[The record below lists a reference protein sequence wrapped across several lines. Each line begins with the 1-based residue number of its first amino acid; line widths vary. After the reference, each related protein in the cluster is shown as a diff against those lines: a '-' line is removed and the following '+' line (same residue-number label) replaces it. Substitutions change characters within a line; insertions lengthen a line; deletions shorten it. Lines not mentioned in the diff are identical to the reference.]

1 MMRMRVRWVVLL
13 LAVLLP
19 ALPALAQEAARP
31 LLIPGKKT
39 LYQRVLTQP
48 QAQLRKA
55 PQADAVLVGEPL
67 PPFEIFFV
75 YERQGEGEAGWLR
88 VGRTD
93 RGRSDGWLPAAQA
106 IDWKQ
111 TITVAFNNPGTR
123 SGPTLLFGTR
133 EQLMEHL
140 TSESRVAE
148 TRRLRAEALAGRT
161 DPASGV
167 IAVEPE
173 TYVDVTRQL
182 YLLPIL
188 GFSQDYLDDQMAT
201 ILDVASV
208 PKDRPVVR
216 PPFDREAAL
225 RDFKVGV
232 VFVVDTTRSMGP
244 YIDRTREA
252 VQRIYA
258 RVRGSDIGER
268 TSFGLVG
275 FRDATKAL
283 DQIEYVTRV
292 FVELAPGQHSD
303 RVLEQMA
310 GMTAT
315 DVSTRG
321 FTEDS
326 LAGVKV
332 ALEQSRWEAFGGR
345 YVVLITDAG
354 PLPPKDPDARVQE
367 APAQIA
373 ARAQEQS
380 IAIYTL
386 HLKTPDGI
394 SDHPSAEAAYRD
406 LSRFQQ
412 RSLYFDVAG
421 GDVGAFG
428 KRVDQLADAL
438 LAQVQDTMASR
449 LTEAE
454 ATQEDE
460 ASTIAAVGRAMQ
472 LAYLGRLE
480 GTQAPRVFQAWLAD
494 RDYEDPRRMALDV
507 RLLITKGQ
515 LSSMRDVL
523 KALVD
528 AFEGNRQSRQNP
540 AVLFEQVR
548 SAIAAMLRTPERV
561 GTTEFE
567 TLGEAI
573 GEFLEDLPYQGSG
586 IVTMTQA
593 DWAASGTRQRDIVDQ
608 IKQKLAHYEELYATP
623 VLWTTLYPGAPEA
636 DAVYAMPLD
645 ALP

>member
-1 MMRMRVRWVVLL
+1 MPKTGRWLILL
-13 LAVLLP
+13 LIVLMW
-19 ALPALAQEAARP
+19 ALPTVAQDAARP

-48 QAQLRKA
+48 QAQLRETPA
-55 PQADAVLVGEPL
+55 PGAQAVGDPL

-75 YERQGEGEAGWLR
+75 YERQGQGQSGWLR

-93 RGRSDGWLPAAQA
+93 RGGIDGWLPAAEA

-123 SGPTLLFGTR
+123 SGPTLLFATR
-133 EQLMEHL
+133 DQLMEHL
-140 TSESRVAE
+140 SSENRAAD
-148 TRRLRAEALAGRT
+148 TRRLRAAAVAGQA

-188 GFSQDYLDDQMAT
+188 SFSEDYLDDQIAR
-201 ILDVASV
+201 ILHVASV

-225 RDFKVGV
+225 RNFKVGV
-232 VFVVDTTRSMGP
+232 VFVIDTTRSMGP
-244 YIDRTREA
+244 YIDRTRDA
-252 VQRIYA
+252 VKRIHE
-258 RVRGSDIGER
+258 RIRGSEIGAR

-275 FRDATKAL
+275 FRDATKTL
-283 DQIEYVTRV
+283 DQVEYVTRV
-292 FVELAPGQHSD
+292 FVELTPRQQAD
-303 RVLEQMA
+303 RVIEQLA
-310 GMTAT
+310 TVTAT
-315 DVSTRG
+315 DESTRG

-332 ALEQSRWEAFGGR
+332 AVEQSRWEEFGGR

-354 PLPPKDPDARVQE
+354 PLPPKDPAAQVQE
-367 APAQIA
+367 TPAQMA

-380 IAIYTL
+380 VAVYTM
-386 HLKTPDGI
+386 HLKTPDGA
-394 SDHPSAEAAYRD
+394 SDHASAEAAYRD

-421 GDVGAFG
+421 GDVEAFG
-428 KRVDQLADAL
+428 QRIDQLADAI
-438 LAQVQDTMASR
+438 LAQVQDAMASR

-454 ATQEDE
+454 STQEDD

-480 GTQAPRVFQAWLAD
+480 GTQAPRVFEAWLAD
-494 RDYEDPRRMALDV
+494 RDYEDSRRYALDA

-515 LSSMRDVL
+515 LSSMREVL
-523 KALVD
+523 KTLVD
-528 AFEGNRQSRQNP
+528 AFEGDRQARRNP

-548 SAIAAMLRTPERV
+548 SAIAQMLRTPERV

-573 GEFLEDLPYQGSG
+573 GEYLEDLPYQGSG
-586 IVTMTQA
+586 IVEMTPD
-593 DWAASGTRQRDIVDQ
+593 DWAASGTRQLDIIDQ
-608 IKQKLAHYEELYATP
+608 IKLKLAHYEELYATP
-623 VLWTTLYPGAPEA
+623 SLWTALYPGAPEA
-636 DAVYAMPLD
+636 DTVYAMPFD